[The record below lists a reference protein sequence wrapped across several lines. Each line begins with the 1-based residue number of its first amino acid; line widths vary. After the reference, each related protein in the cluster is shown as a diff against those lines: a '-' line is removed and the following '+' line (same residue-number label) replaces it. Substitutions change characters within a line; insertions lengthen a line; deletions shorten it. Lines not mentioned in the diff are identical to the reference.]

1 MKEHAIDILILEAH
15 RSMSPL
21 GAKHIA
27 TPMMNRSGRATNTAT
42 GMPPIAS
49 TKINW
54 RIQNMILVS
63 MVLSM
68 ACALV
73 ADINANTQIIILMKL
88 KMDFSAIDAAIPTP
102 MMM

>member
-1 MKEHAIDILILEAH
+1 
-15 RSMSPL
+15 
-21 GAKHIA
+21 
-27 TPMMNRSGRATNTAT
+27 
-42 GMPPIAS
+42 MPPIAS

-54 RIQNMILVS
+54 RIQNMIIVTMILPT
-63 MVLSM
+63 

-88 KMDFSAIDAAIPTP
+88 KMDLSAVDAAMNTP